1 MSRPLAADRH
11 GQILQALDATGTVS
25 VSDLAQ
31 KFGVSMETIRRDLK
45 ALADQNRLIM
55 VHGGATN
62 LTAEPSLSRRA
73 DENATG
79 KAAIGRKAA
88 EFVEDGM
95 VILID
100 SGSTTLQLAQA
111 LLLRSNLTVLT
122 NSLPI
127 GLMLARTKAI
137 KTVLIGGEV
146 EANDEAAFGLDSM
159 DIIRKYRVDLAFIG
173 AGGISDEGDFTDY
186 SRIAAEQRAL
196 MLASG
201 RKAYVL
207 ADRTKF
213 SRRTPVIIHVA
224 AQQLTGFITDALPKD
239 EPAAKAA
246 KSRWSM
252 ILAGSSS

>member
-11 GQILQALDATGTVS
+11 GQILQALEASGTVS

-55 VHGGATN
+55 VHGGATT

-73 DENATG
+73 DENAAG

-88 EFVEDGM
+88 ELVENGM

-111 LLLRSNLTVLT
+111 LLLRTNLTVLT

-137 KTVLIGGEV
+137 KTILIGGEV
-146 EANDEAAFGLDSM
+146 ETNDEASFGLDSM
-159 DIIRKYRVDLAFIG
+159 EIIRKYRVDLAFIG
-173 AGGISDEGDFTDY
+173 AGGISEEGDFTDY
-186 SRIAAEQRAL
+186 TRIAAEQRAL

-201 RKAYVL
+201 RKSYVL

-213 SRRTPVIIHVA
+213 SRRTPVIIDVA

-239 EPAAKAA
+239 TPAAKAA
-246 KSRWSM
+246 KSRWPV
-252 ILAGSSS
+252 ILAGTLS

>member
-11 GQILQALDATGTVS
+11 GQILQALDASGTVS

-31 KFGVSMETIRRDLK
+31 RFGVSMETIRRDLK
-45 ALADQNRLIM
+45 VLADQNRLVM
-55 VHGGATN
+55 VHGGATT

-73 DENATG
+73 VENAEA
-79 KAAIGRKAA
+79 KVAIGRKAA
-88 EFVEDGM
+88 ELIEDGM
-95 VILID
+95 VVLID

-111 LLLRSNLTVLT
+111 LMLRSNLTVLT

-146 EANDEAAFGLDSM
+146 EANDEAAFGLDAM
-159 DIIRKYRVDLAFIG
+159 EIVRKYRVDLAFIG

-186 SRIAAEQRAL
+186 TRIAAEQRAL

-213 SRRTPVIIHVA
+213 SRRTPVIIDVA
-224 AQQLTGFITDALPKD
+224 PQHMTGLITDALPKD
-239 EPAAKAA
+239 EQAAKAA
-246 KSRWSM
+246 KNRWHI
-252 ILAGSSS
+252 ILADS

>member
-11 GQILQALDATGTVS
+11 GQILQVLEASGTVS

-31 KFGVSMETIRRDLK
+31 RFGVSMETIRRDLK
-45 ALADQNRLIM
+45 ALADQNRLVM
-55 VHGGATN
+55 VHGGATT
-62 LTAEPSLSRRA
+62 LSAEPSLSRRA
-73 DENATG
+73 VENADG

-95 VILID
+95 VVLID
-100 SGSTTLQLAQA
+100 SGSTTLQLAQV

-127 GLMLARTKAI
+127 GLMLARTKTI

-186 SRIAAEQRAL
+186 TRIAADQRAL
-196 MLASG
+196 MLSAG

-213 SRRTPVIIHVA
+213 SRRTPVIINVA
-224 AQQLTGFITDALPKD
+224 VQHMTGLITDALPKD

-246 KSRWSM
+246 KGRWPV
-252 ILAGSSS
+252 ILAGSV